1 MPFRLAH
8 ARGKI
13 AEAGGT
19 AMGIR
24 AANRDYERWLAV
36 QLKGDVVDGDLG
48 RKQKKMADSAF
59 SFLRATYWRWA
70 ETILDVCPDIANA
83 PAALAVGDIHL
94 ENFGTWRDAE
104 GRLIWGV
111 NDYDEAAEMPYI
123 LDPLRLATSAALATT
138 PDQMS
143 LKEICT
149 NILAGYAHGLD
160 APEAFVLDR
169 QHMWLRTRFVV
180 GEAERAAFWQ
190 KVENQYQDTLA
201 KKQPERPAGRWR
213 KPFAGALPDASIRL
227 TYWRRTAGTGSLGR
241 PRWLGYALWRSGP
254 LLREGK
260 ALVPS
265 GWTRAHGNGA
275 GLRLNDIAQGKFRA
289 PDPWYAA
296 NGNLLMRRL
305 SPNNR
310 KINVEDR
317 RDAARLLHPDLLWAM
332 GRELA
337 AIHIGTG
344 GRRTAL
350 RKDMEKRKRRWFR
363 TQVEA
368 AAEFVTRE
376 YTEWKKS
383 AK

>member
-1 MPFRLAH
+1 
-8 ARGKI
+8 
-13 AEAGGT
+13 
-19 AMGIR
+19 MGIR
-24 AANRDYERWLAV
+24 AANRDYERWLAA

-70 ETILDVCPDIANA
+70 ETILEVCPDLAKA
-83 PAALAVGDIHL
+83 PAVLAVGDIHL

-111 NDYDEAAEMPYI
+111 NDYDEAAEMPYL

-138 PDQMS
+138 PDQIS
-143 LKEICT
+143 LKAICA
-149 NILAGYAHGLD
+149 NILEGYAHGLE

-180 GEAERAAFWQ
+180 GEAERAMFWQ
-190 KVENQYQDTLA
+190 KIENQHRDTLA
-201 KKQPERPAGRWR
+201 KKQPEQPAGRWR
-213 KPFAGALPDASIRL
+213 KLFAGALPDPSIKL

-241 PRWLGYALWRSGP
+241 PRWLGYALWRGGP

-265 GWTRAHGNGA
+265 GWTRAHGGGA
-275 GLRLNDIAQGKFRA
+275 GLRLNDIALGKFRA

-296 NGNLLMRRL
+296 SGNLLMRRL

-337 AIHIGTG
+337 AVHLGTG
-344 GRRTAL
+344 DRRDAL
-350 RKDMEKRKRRWFR
+350 RKDLEKRKRRWFR

-368 AAEFVTRE
+368 AAQFVAGE
-376 YTEWKKS
+376 YTEWEKS